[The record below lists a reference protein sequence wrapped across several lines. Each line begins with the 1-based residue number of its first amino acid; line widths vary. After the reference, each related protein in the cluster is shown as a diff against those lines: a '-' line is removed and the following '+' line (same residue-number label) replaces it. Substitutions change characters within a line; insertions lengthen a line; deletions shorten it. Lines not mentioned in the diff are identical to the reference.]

1 MKSSL
6 DEYTPVEV
14 HYISGVGFLFNEAHV
29 IVHICSL
36 GGMRPNA
43 KQIFLTAVSAFSI
56 FPLPRIFA
64 SPANGCYSCRFL
76 FSSAYL

>member
-43 KQIFLTAVSAFSI
+43 KQILLTAVGAFST
-56 FPLPRIFA
+56 FPLPRIFCF
-64 SPANGCYSCRFL
+64 SGKWLLL